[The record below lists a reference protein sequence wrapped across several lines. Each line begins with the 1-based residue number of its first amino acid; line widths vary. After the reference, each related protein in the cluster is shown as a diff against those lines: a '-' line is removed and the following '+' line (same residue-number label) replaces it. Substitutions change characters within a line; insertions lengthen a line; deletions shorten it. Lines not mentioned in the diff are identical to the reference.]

1 MTNKKVNIIGA
12 GLAGSEAALYLAP
25 LGYDINL
32 FEMRP
37 CVDTQVHKTD
47 NFGELVCSN
56 SLGSLDKE
64 SASGLLKHE
73 ALILGSNLFQIA
85 LNNKVPSGNS
95 LSVAREDFAQEI
107 TQKIKFYKNIN
118 IIREEIT
125 EIDLDTP
132 TIVATGP
139 LTSDKLSNYI
149 VNLFGEENHNFYDAV
164 APIVRKDSI
173 DFNSAFWASRWD
185 KGDKDFINC
194 PLNEDEYNK
203 FHDFLINAE
212 RITDVNLKSSS
223 FFESCLPIEVLAS
236 RGKDTLRFGP
246 MKPVGLFDRRLDGEY
261 KKYQFH
267 AVIQLRQDDK
277 IADLY
282 NLVGFQTNLKW
293 SEQKK
298 LLQIVPALKN
308 VEIVR
313 YGVMHK
319 NSFINSPKIL
329 NPTLQ
334 TRKYKNLFFAGQ
346 VTGTEGYSES
356 IVGGLFAAINM
367 HRYLTNKKLLTLKD
381 TSILGALM
389 NYISYPEHTNFQPIN
404 SNWGIIN
411 KDNLDRKL
419 LKNKKEKNKV
429 LSGRALA
436 YINEIKEELNE
447 N

>member
-1 MTNKKVNIIGA
+1 MTKKINIIGA

-37 CVDTQVHKTD
+37 LVDTTVHKTE

-56 SLGSLDKE
+56 SLGSFDKE

-73 ALILGSNLFQIA
+73 ALLLGSNLFKIA

-95 LSVAREDFAQEI
+95 LSVAREDFAKEI
-107 TQKIKFYKNIN
+107 TEKINSYPNIK

-125 EIDLDTP
+125 EIDLETP

-139 LTSDKLSNYI
+139 LTSDKLSNFI

-164 APIVRKDSI
+164 APIVKKDSI

-194 PLNEDEYNK
+194 PLNEDEYEK
-203 FHDFLINAE
+203 FYNFLINAE
-212 RITDVNLKSSS
+212 KITDVNLKSSS

-236 RGKDTLRFGP
+236 RGFDTLRYGP
-246 MKPVGLFDRRLDGEY
+246 MKPVGLFDRRLDGDF

-277 IADLY
+277 IADMY

-298 LLQIVPALKN
+298 LLQLVPALKN

-334 TRKYKNLFFAGQ
+334 TK
-346 VTGTEGYSES
+346 
-356 IVGGLFAAINM
+356 
-367 HRYLTNKKLLTLKD
+367 
-381 TSILGALM
+381 
-389 NYISYPEHTNFQPIN
+389 
-404 SNWGIIN
+404 
-411 KDNLDRKL
+411 
-419 LKNKKEKNKV
+419 
-429 LSGRALA
+429 
-436 YINEIKEELNE
+436 
-447 N
+447 